1 MDDPERRI
9 RFEREALL
17 LASLNHPNIAT
28 IHGIE
33 QVDGVQAIVLE
44 LIAGDT
50 LHERLV
56 RGRLPVGET
65 LGYALQITE
74 ALEAAHEKGVIH
86 RDLKPRNINLRRMAR

>member
-1 MDDPERRI
+1 MAIKVLPQALMDDPERRI

-56 RGRLPVGET
+56 QEP
-65 LGYALQITE
+65 
-74 ALEAAHEKGVIH
+74 
-86 RDLKPRNINLRRMAR
+86 PRW